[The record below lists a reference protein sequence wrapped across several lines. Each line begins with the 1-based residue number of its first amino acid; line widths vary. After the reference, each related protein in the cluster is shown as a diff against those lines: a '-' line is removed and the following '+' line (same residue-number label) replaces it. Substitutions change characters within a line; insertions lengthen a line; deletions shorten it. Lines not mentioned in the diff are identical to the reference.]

1 MGYGTKQT
9 HCISEEALSHKVD
22 QWKMRSKKA
31 MGVFIDPIT
40 AEIVTKEPEIPELTV
55 MAKIETYYTYQK
67 YQNYQE
73 YKNYIPELCSNSGA
87 KHRRLHSVF
96 LMNSHRLL

>member
-1 MGYGTKQT
+1 MGYGTKQN

-22 QWKMRSKKA
+22 QWKMRSQKA

-55 MAKIETYYTYQK
+55 MADIETYYKYQK
-67 YQNYQE
+67 YQNYEE

-87 KHRRLHSVF
+87 KHRRLNSVF

>member
-1 MGYGTKQT
+1 MGYGTKQN

-22 QWKMRSKKA
+22 QWKMRSQKA

-55 MAKIETYYTYQK
+55 IAVLT
-67 YQNYQE
+67 
-73 YKNYIPELCSNSGA
+73 IPKDPEIVVPTIGD
-87 KHRRLHSVF
+87 
-96 LMNSHRLL
+96 